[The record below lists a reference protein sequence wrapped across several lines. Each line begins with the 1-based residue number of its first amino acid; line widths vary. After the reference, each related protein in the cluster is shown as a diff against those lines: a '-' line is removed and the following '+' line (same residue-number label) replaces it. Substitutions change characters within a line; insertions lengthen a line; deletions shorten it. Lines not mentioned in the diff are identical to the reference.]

1 MEVEPSLPDDLL
13 LEILVHVKDEAALF
27 RSATVCKRWLRLIT
41 DRWFL
46 RRRWPQYSPSSFVG
60 FFTRGNRHGEPDEGS
75 LPGPEPCFIPAR
87 RSALGP
93 CRRSLGSFVTSAHAG
108 LFNGALPLISRHG
121 LVVVCLEAHDS
132 TGYPDRTIFQL
143 GVCNLHA
150 ATCVMLP
157 PLKVSPNFYCYDCNG
172 YAILTGVDF
181 CSKDELTPTLQPSNP
196 LSFFK
201 VIIIG
206 YTGDDLKYN
215 LHTFSSD
222 KSSWDERTNCFDGD
236 AQSYDYGSFSD
247 AIVHNGLAHWIF
259 HSYGEGCLQVTNLN
273 AKTGHISLT
282 NLPLKLNYQPTK
294 PSCLTLGIN
303 GVLSLLWMQKEGPQ
317 LDIWE
322 QREDQG
328 NMRGTSEWLCT
339 RTIELR
345 QPVKNNEIRELLV
358 LREKCGALLITDNYG
373 QVYATDLETGM
384 MEKIVDWPSRRSIC
398 HWDSMLLEIDWPT
411 IFISGLTK

>member
-1 MEVEPSLPDDLL
+1 MEVDPAAIAASLPDDLL
-13 LEILVHVKDEAALF
+13 LEILVRVKDEAALF

-46 RRRWPQYSPSSFVG
+46 RRRWPHYSPSSFVG
-60 FFTRGNRHGEPDEGS
+60 FFTHGKRHGEPDAGS

-93 CRRSLGSFVTSAHAG
+93 CRRSLGSFVTPAHAG

-121 LVVVCLEAHDS
+121 LVVVRLEAHDS

-157 PLKVSPNFYCYDCNG
+157 PLKVSPNLYCYDCNG
-172 YAILTGVDF
+172 YAILTGVDC
-181 CSKDELTPTLQPSNP
+181 CSKDALTPTMQPSNP

-201 VIIIG
+201 VVIIG
-206 YTGDDLKYN
+206 YTSDDLKYN

-236 AQSYDYGSFSD
+236 AQSYNYGSLTFSD

-259 HSYGEGCLQVTNLN
+259 HNYGED
-273 AKTGHISLT
+273 
-282 NLPLKLNYQPTK
+282 
-294 PSCLTLGIN
+294 PSCLTVGIN
-303 GVLSLLWMQKEGPQ
+303 GVLPLLLMQKEGPQ
-317 LDIWE
+317 LEIWE
-322 QREDQG
+322 QRDDRG
-328 NMRGTSEWLCT
+328 NISSTSEWLCT
-339 RTIELR
+339 RTVELK
-345 QPVKNNEIRELLV
+345 QPVKENEIREFFV
-358 LREKCGALLITDNYG
+358 LREMCGALLISDNYG
-373 QVYATDLETGM
+373 LVYTADMETGTM
-384 MEKIVDWPSRRSIC
+384 MELVDWPCKRSLC
-398 HWDSMLLEIDWPT
+398 HCDSMPLQIDWPT
-411 IFISGLTK
+411 IFVSGLTK